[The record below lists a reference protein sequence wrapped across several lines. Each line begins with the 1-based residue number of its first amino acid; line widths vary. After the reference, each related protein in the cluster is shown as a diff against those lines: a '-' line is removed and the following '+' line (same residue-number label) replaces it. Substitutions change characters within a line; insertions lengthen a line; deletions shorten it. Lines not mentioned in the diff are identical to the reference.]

1 MNRWFQRASPDPAE
15 LRRPRLPDPAGD
27 IPSKSTARTVFSLN
41 HIYFL
46 QRNTSNTPLMA
57 ELSYDV
63 LYKIVLIGNSGVGK
77 SNLLRKFLFPDSPF
91 VSDSKATIGVD
102 FGSRN
107 LPVGQLDIVCVLAD
121 TLQID
126 GKVVRAQFWDTAG
139 QERYRAVLYVC
150 IRALV

>member
-1 MNRWFQRASPDPAE
+1 MQFHAKSGQRHSFEVYCQDCVLARHLLFPPRNR
-15 LRRPRLPDPAGD
+15 
-27 IPSKSTARTVFSLN
+27 SL
-41 HIYFL
+41 I
-46 QRNTSNTPLMA
+46 PLMA

-107 LPVGQLDIVCVLAD
+107 LSVGLLNTSWGLSC
-121 TLQID
+121 
-126 GKVVRAQFWDTAG
+126 
-139 QERYRAVLYVC
+139 
-150 IRALV
+150 